1 MKNIENKL
9 KFILYLFKTQSAI
22 NKKFDIN
29 FSAHGLSFSDFVML
43 YHLNQANGKK
53 LRRID
58 LANAVGITASGI
70 TRMLIPLE
78 KIGLVDKEV
87 NDRDARV
94 SFVVLT
100 ETGKRVFEE
109 SLKSAEP
116 AFSFSSLT
124 DKKIK
129 VLTGILNEIVMG
141 L

>member
-1 MKNIENKL
+1 MESDESIL
-9 KFILYLFKTQSAI
+9 KFILHVFKTQSVI
-22 NKKFDIN
+22 NKKFDISL
-29 FSAHGLSFSDFVML
+29 SAHGLSFSDFVML
-43 YHLNQANGKK
+43 YHLNQANGQK

-58 LANAVGITASGI
+58 LANAIGITASGI

-78 KIGLVDKEV
+78 KIGLVNKEI